1 MAIKGFEILL
11 WFLIIPLAAG
21 NLPVFETGKEKDWF
35 VRMADAL
42 ICGYVLLFAVF
53 ELLALPLIFTRQSFA
68 VLKYSYEILACVLAL
83 AGVIFAWKNKKNR
96 ADGAERKK
104 SLSRKKIPA
113 AMWLAFL
120 LVAIQMGAY
129 VFGMATD
136 LDDAFYVATATTT
149 LETNGMFTYD
159 AYTGMLA
166 SYLPAR
172 YVFAPFPILLAFYS
186 DMVHMHAAVVAHTVE
201 PVFFLLISYL
211 VYWKIGRKLFDK
223 DDRKVGLF
231 LLFLVLIQMF
241 SYYSVHSLETFGS
254 VDGPGVRFVVFL
266 QGCALRCKY
275 CHNPETWAEGGE
287 EWTVDKLFQRVWRYR
302 NYWGKKGGITVSGG
316 EPLRQMEF
324 LTAFFELARSKGVHT
339 ALDTAGQPFRPDDA
353 AYLADFDRLMKS
365 TSLVI
370 LDLKEIDPEKHRRLT
385 GKDNANILAMARHI
399 SDLGVPLW
407 IRHVLVP
414 GLTDDEDGLR
424 KTAEF
429 ISSLKTVQ
437 RVEVLPYHTLG
448 LFKWQ
453 KLGIPYPLPDAV
465 PPTAEQVKRAE
476 ELLETARYTS

>member
-1 MAIKGFEILL
+1 MQLCNPI
-11 WFLIIPLAAG
+11 
-21 NLPVFETGKEKDWF
+21 
-35 VRMADAL
+35 
-42 ICGYVLLFAVF
+42 GY
-53 ELLALPLIFTRQSFA
+53 
-68 VLKYSYEILACVLAL
+68 
-83 AGVIFAWKNKKNR
+83 
-96 ADGAERKK
+96 
-104 SLSRKKIPA
+104 
-113 AMWLAFL
+113 
-120 LVAIQMGAY
+120 
-129 VFGMATD
+129 
-136 LDDAFYVATATTT
+136 
-149 LETNGMFTYD
+149 
-159 AYTGMLA
+159 
-166 SYLPAR
+166 
-172 YVFAPFPILLAFYS
+172 
-186 DMVHMHAAVVAHTVE
+186 
-201 PVFFLLISYL
+201 
-211 VYWKIGRKLFDK
+211 
-223 DDRKVGLF
+223 
-231 LLFLVLIQMF
+231 
-241 SYYSVHSLETFGS
+241 VHSLETFGS

-385 GKDNANILAMARHI
+385 GRDNANILAMARHI

-429 ISSLKTVQ
+429 ISSLMTVQRVEVLPYHTLGLFKWQKLGIPLWIRHVLVPGLTDDEEGLRKTADFIRSLKTVQ

-476 ELLETARYTS
+476 ELLEVNRYPG

>member
-1 MAIKGFEILL
+1 MQLCNPI
-11 WFLIIPLAAG
+11 
-21 NLPVFETGKEKDWF
+21 
-35 VRMADAL
+35 
-42 ICGYVLLFAVF
+42 GY
-53 ELLALPLIFTRQSFA
+53 
-68 VLKYSYEILACVLAL
+68 
-83 AGVIFAWKNKKNR
+83 
-96 ADGAERKK
+96 
-104 SLSRKKIPA
+104 
-113 AMWLAFL
+113 
-120 LVAIQMGAY
+120 
-129 VFGMATD
+129 
-136 LDDAFYVATATTT
+136 
-149 LETNGMFTYD
+149 
-159 AYTGMLA
+159 
-166 SYLPAR
+166 
-172 YVFAPFPILLAFYS
+172 
-186 DMVHMHAAVVAHTVE
+186 
-201 PVFFLLISYL
+201 
-211 VYWKIGRKLFDK
+211 
-223 DDRKVGLF
+223 
-231 LLFLVLIQMF
+231 
-241 SYYSVHSLETFGS
+241 VHSLETFGS

-287 EWTVDKLFQRVWRYR
+287 PR
-302 NYWGKKGGITVSGG
+302 
-316 EPLRQMEF
+316 RQMEF